1 MMEKVKMV
9 IGNRIALV
17 DADQVAMRTRKTA
30 LVAQAM
36 ALTKE
41 GRPEAV
47 SEVVKKIQRL
57 NRRIRQNVQFL

>member
-1 MMEKVKMV
+1 VISKVKMV

-30 LVAQAM
+30 LVAEAM
-36 ALTKE
+36 ALTAA
-41 GRPEAV
+41 GRTDLLV
-47 SEVVKKIQRL
+47 EVVQKIQRL